1 MVDQDHRRPWYHGSQ
16 QPLTTLRAG
25 SSITHHIAVARAF
38 SHRPSLVSQA
48 GDGTVKHDGT
58 TPGYLHVVAEEIRP
72 EDIYPHPHPVN
83 AARWEWLTRRAV
95 RVQLLERTAVRGRA
109 TDRRRHRRPAAQAS
123 RRRDGILLRVTDD
136 QGAAHARLHT

>member
-1 MVDQDHRRPWYHGSQ
+1 MVDQEHRRPWYHGSQ
-16 QPLTTLRAG
+16 QPLTTLCAG

-58 TPGYLHVVAEEIRP
+58 TPGYLYVVAEEIRP

-95 RVQLLERTAVRGRA
+95 RVQVLERTAVRA
-109 TDRRRHRRPAAQAS
+109 DEQLTDADIADLRRKQAAAGTAS
-123 RRRDGILLRVTDD
+123 FRE
-136 QGAAHARLHT
+136 

>member
-1 MVDQDHRRPWYHGSQ
+1 MSAWDRRRPWYHGSQ

-58 TPGYLHVVAEEIRP
+58 APGYLHVVAEEIRP

-83 AARWEWLTRRAV
+83 AARWEWLTNREV
-95 RVQLLERTAVRGRA
+95 RLQLLERTQVREDEQLTEDDIA
-109 TDRRRHRRPAAQAS
+109 ELRRKQAAAGTAS
-123 RRRDGILLRVTDD
+123 FIE
-136 QGAAHARLHT
+136 